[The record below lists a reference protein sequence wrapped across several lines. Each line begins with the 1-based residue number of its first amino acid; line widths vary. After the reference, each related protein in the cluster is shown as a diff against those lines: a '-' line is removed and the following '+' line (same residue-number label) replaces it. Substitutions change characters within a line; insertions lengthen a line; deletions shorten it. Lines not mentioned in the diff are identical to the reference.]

1 MLENIKLILNI
12 TDDKHDNMILLY
24 LSKVEA
30 MVLDYCN
37 VGELNLG
44 LTSFVEDKVVSIMK
58 PIVTGGTQNTGEI
71 KSISRGDTKIEYNVG
86 EVSDTSLE
94 TERIHNIRAT
104 ELTVDKHYT
113 VHLADVTKA
122 IKIAGAART
131 IKK

>member
-37 VGELNLG
+37 VNELCLG
-44 LTSFVEDKVVSIMK
+44 LQSFVEDKVLSIMK
-58 PIVTGGTQNTGEI
+58 PTITGGTQNTGEI

-86 EVSDTSLE
+86 EASQTSSNGVNLTDSD
-94 TERIHNIRAT
+94 
-104 ELTVDKHYT
+104 K
-113 VHLADVTKA
+113 
-122 IKIAGAART
+122 KILNTYR
-131 IKK
+131 KVRCF

>member
-37 VGELNLG
+37 VKELNLG
-44 LTSFVEDKVVSIMK
+44 LESFIEDKVISIMK
-58 PIVTGGTQNTGEI
+58 PIITGGTQNTGEI

-86 EVSDTSLE
+86 EAVQTSSNGINLTDSD
-94 TERIHNIRAT
+94 R
-104 ELTVDKHYT
+104 
-113 VHLADVTKA
+113 
-122 IKIAGAART
+122 KILNTYR
-131 IKK
+131 KVRCF